1 MAHRFGWI
9 RARHRGCGCG
19 SGPRVFFCY
28 FRPGTL
34 RGELAPQ
41 CPRPPLY
48 RGTTP
53 SAANDRV
60 LRVLSCG
67 SERGGAE

>member
-48 RGTTP
+48 RAPLLAQLTTQFCA
-53 SAANDRV
+53 S
-60 LRVLSCG
+60 
-67 SERGGAE
+67 